1 MTKVSRW
8 LIAGGAL
15 AVLIGESIWLWYRTT
30 TPPGSLSAPPAA
42 EAPTPAAPATP
53 APVAAASAAIQ
64 YPIGPEPASS
74 AVPAPDLDTT
84 LNALFGRQ
92 AVLRLFQ
99 LDGFPRR
106 VAATVDNLGR
116 RHAPAQVWPL
126 NPAPGRFL
134 VQRAADAEL
143 VDADNAMRYT
153 PYVLLIE
160 QVDLAQLVA
169 AYAQLY
175 PQFQQAYEELGF
187 PGRYFN
193 DRLVQV
199 IDQLLAAPEPNG
211 PLAVH
216 LPPIN
221 SPVQPPRPWTL
232 YEFDDPALQSL
243 TAGQKLM
250 LRMGLVN
257 ERRVKYR
264 LAELRKLLAAGAGPQ
279 QAQQATGS

>member
-8 LIAGGAL
+8 LLAGGAL
-15 AVLIGESIWLWYRTT
+15 AVLAGESIWLWYRTT
-30 TPPGSLSAPPAA
+30 TPPAGLSAPPMAQ
-42 EAPTPAAPATP
+42 APAPAAPATSAPP
-53 APVAAASAAIQ
+53 AAAASAAIQ

-74 AVPAPDLDTT
+74 AVPAPDLDAT
-84 LNALFGRQ
+84 LAALFGRQ

-134 VQRAADAEL
+134 VQGAADAEL

-169 AYAQLY
+169 TYTRLY
-175 PQFQQAYEELGF
+175 PQFQQAYEDLGF

-199 IDQLLAAPEPNG
+199 IDQLLAAPEPSG
-211 PLAVH
+211 ALAVH

-243 TAGQKLM
+243 TAGQKVM
-250 LRMGLVN
+250 VRMGLAN
-257 ERRVKYR
+257 ERRVKAR
-264 LAELRKLLAAGAGPQ
+264 LAQLRRLLTAAARP
-279 QAQQATGS
+279 ALTGS